1 MRQMFNRK
9 NKFANVQDKAPKLK
23 EVLVMLL
30 LNKRSHRWACF
41 SFYSEKEIVYIN
53 IRIKLEKI
61 LINSTIRVSFTGKRP
76 AS

>member
-41 SFYSEKEIVYIN
+41 IFYSEKEIVYIN

-61 LINSTIRVSFTGKRP
+61 LLNSTIRVSFTGKRP